1 MKKLLSLTCLL
12 CLALALSACE
22 GAGPKSALDAA
33 SKALQAKDSQAFLA
47 LVDMKSYAAHEMVN
61 LKQDHKLLNRLDSI
75 GGMLGLGSELNE
87 LLDQIMDLE
96 NRTVKTLN
104 RTVSSGELANM
115 CTKAQTP
122 DCPWV
127 PESLAKAEVKSLSET
142 EAVARVTTP
151 ANMTSWI
158 ALRKADK
165 DWKIVGK
172 AVLEEDAARFA
183 RDSQP
188 LPQAKAGAKPL

>member
-1 MKKLLSLTCLL
+1 MKKLLSLACML

-22 GAGPKSALDAA
+22 GSGPKSALDAA

-47 LVDMKSYAAHEMVN
+47 QIDMKSYAAHEMVN
-61 LKQDHKLLNRLDSI
+61 LKQDHTRLNRLDSI
-75 GGMLGLGSELNE
+75 GDMLGLGSELNE

-104 RTVSSGELANM
+104 RTVSSGELVNL

-127 PESLAKAEVKSLSET
+127 PEALAKAEVKNLSET

-172 AVLEEDAARFA
+172 AVMEEDAARFA

-188 LPQAKAGAKPL
+188 LPQAKTGAKPM

>member
-1 MKKLLSLTCLL
+1 MKKLLSLASIL
-12 CLALALSACE
+12 CLALALAACE
-22 GAGPKSALDAA
+22 GSSPKSVLDAA
-33 SKALQAKDSQAFLA
+33 AKALQAKDSQAFLA

-61 LKQDHKLLNRLDSI
+61 LKQDHRLLNRLDSL
-75 GGMLGLGSELNE
+75 GSMLGLGGELNE
-87 LLDQIMDLE
+87 LLDQILDLE
-96 NRTVKTLN
+96 NRTTKTLN
-104 RTVSSGELANM
+104 RTVSSGELVNM

-127 PESLAKAEVKSLSET
+127 PESLAKAEVKSPSET

-172 AVLEEDAARFA
+172 AVLEEDATRFA

-188 LPQAKAGAKPL
+188 LPQAKTGAKPL